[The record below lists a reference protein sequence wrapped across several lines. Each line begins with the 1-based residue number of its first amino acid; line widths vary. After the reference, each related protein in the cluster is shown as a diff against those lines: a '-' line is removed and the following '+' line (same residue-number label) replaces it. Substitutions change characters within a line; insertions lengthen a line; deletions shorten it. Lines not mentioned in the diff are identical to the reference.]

1 MDINNNIFPEK
12 IVRTTGS
19 DGTSFTSQIYSFE
32 NWGNLSLIGLFYFL
46 AVLSVIA
53 PMASGLLL
61 LFYALSIN
69 RIPTFCSHNFFGGII
84 ALYLLIDIHKGWIF
98 SVLIDVF
105 TDPDEFKMVINFQLA
120 LLITHTLLFF
130 AGGIIYNFCLRS
142 KFISFLAIGFMLYLS
157 YFISMFLISNHIV
170 KI

>member
-19 DGTSFTSQIYSFE
+19 DGSDFTSRIYSFE

-46 AVLSVIA
+46 AVLSVVA
-53 PMASGLLL
+53 PLASGIFLLC
-61 LFYALSIN
+61 YVLSID
-69 RIPTFCSHNFFGGII
+69 RIPTFCSNNFFGGLV

-98 SVLIDVF
+98 SELIDVF
-105 TDPDEFKMVINFQLA
+105 TEPEEFKRVINFQLA
-120 LLITHTLLFF
+120 LLITHTFLFF
-130 AGGIIYNFCLRS
+130 GGSIVYNLCFRS
-142 KFISFLAIGFMLYLS
+142 KFISFLAIGFMVYLS
-157 YFISMFLISNHIV
+157 YSIAIFLISNNIV

>member
-1 MDINNNIFPEK
+1 MDINNSIFPEK

-19 DGTSFTSQIYSFE
+19 DGTSFTSQVYSFE
-32 NWGNLSLIGLFYFL
+32 NWGNLSLISLFYFL
-46 AVLSVIA
+46 AVVSLIA
-53 PMASGLLL
+53 PMASALFL
-61 LFYALSIN
+61 LFYVFSID

-105 TDPDEFKMVINFQLA
+105 TEPDEFKTVINFQLG

-130 AGGIIYNFCLRS
+130 LGEVVYNLCFRS
-142 KFISFLAIGFMLYLS
+142 KFISFLAVGAILYFS
-157 YFISMFLISNHIV
+157 YLVSTFLIFNHIV